1 MLQRKKSSKI
11 LLAKDKDNNIHS
23 GILLIWNNNTVYY
36 LIGGSNPKFRNS
48 EAMSLLMWESIKF
61 ASSFAKEFD
70 FEGTMVESIER
81 FIRGFGGIQKPY
93 FQLSKVSPKFL
104 KPLYETR
111 YNLS

>member
-1 MLQRKKSSKI
+1 
-11 LLAKDKDNNIHS
+11 
-23 GILLIWNNNTVYY
+23 
-36 LIGGSNPKFRNS
+36 
-48 EAMSLLMWESIKF
+48 MWESIKF

-81 FIRGFGGIQKPY
+81 FIRGFGAIQKPY
-93 FQLSKVSPKFL
+93 FQLSKVRPKFL